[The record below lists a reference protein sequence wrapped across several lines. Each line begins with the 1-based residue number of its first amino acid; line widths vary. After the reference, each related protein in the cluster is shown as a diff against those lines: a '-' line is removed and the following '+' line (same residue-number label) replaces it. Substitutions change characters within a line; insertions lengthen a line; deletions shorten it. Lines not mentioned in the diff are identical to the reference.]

1 MKDLFSKIL
10 LLISVV
16 LLTGTALYLKSTGG
30 FEVSNE
36 NLWTTGKVFVVISV
50 LTIVFVGI
58 IFFLLHL
65 ERKISELET
74 RFKDKN

>member
-16 LLTGTALYLKSTGG
+16 LLTGTALYLNSTGG
-30 FEVSNE
+30 FEVGNA

-65 ERKISELET
+65 ERKISDLET

>member
-30 FEVSNE
+30 FEVGNE